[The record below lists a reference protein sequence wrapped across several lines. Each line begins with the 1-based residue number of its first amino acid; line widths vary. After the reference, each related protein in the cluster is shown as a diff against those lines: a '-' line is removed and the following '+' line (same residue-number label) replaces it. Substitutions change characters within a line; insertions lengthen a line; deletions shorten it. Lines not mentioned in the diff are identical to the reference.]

1 MTATQLAL
9 GIFFG
14 FGSLEVAK
22 VGLAMY
28 YERQK
33 RNALK
38 RDLTEVADTF
48 IDKMHED
55 LMAERKTEYEK
66 ANKAVSKQVKKNQAA
81 RRKAAAQKPVAK
93 KAPVK
98 KTVTPKKGGKK

>member
-22 VGLAMY
+22 VGLAMF

-33 RNALK
+33 RNAMK
-38 RDLTEVADTF
+38 RDLEEVATDF
-48 IDKMHED
+48 IDKMHND
-55 LMAERKTEYEK
+55 LMVEREAEAAK
-66 ANKAVSKQVKKNQAA
+66 AAK
-81 RRKAAAQKPVAK
+81 RRKPATK

-98 KTVTPKKGGKK
+98 KPAAKPAVKKTVTAKKGGKK